1 MAGQFCIVQLSTMRY
16 NNQLSTVLSGQFLL
30 EESAVSA
37 FLIQAMQRLTAPES
51 GQPRPADAP
60 EPSACFA
67 ITADA
72 TSVQLRGYGSLDDVP
87 AGSVAVTAVRGVMMP
102 DDEYDW
108 DYNYS
113 PGTRTLG
120 ARIQQADAHP
130 NIVAHVGW
138 FITPG
143 GSVMGVESFADIV
156 ATTTK
161 PFVSYIDM
169 MCSAGMWSGCGADQI
184 VIAKTGIAGSIGTKW
199 DGIDM
204 SGYLER
210 MGFKQVTVT
219 ATEST
224 EKTRA
229 FDEAL
234 KGKPALLR
242 SQMLD
247 PLNDVFVS
255 AIKTHLPD
263 ASPDT
268 LTGKLFVGQMAVDA
282 GLAHQV
288 GSLQDA
294 IQLAFDLASEAGPVT
309 GTTTASSFSPSTNS
323 ITTQTM
329 GLFGTSKTTALTAV
343 MALSGKTGLTAET
356 TKAANEELAAAGIT
370 DAAIITQSEY
380 TELVAKAGQVA
391 TLTASVNALTA
402 DKTKLTTDLAT
413 ANTALT
419 ASQAEVTRLGALGG
433 AAPTTPGK
441 VEGDAVEPAKAH
453 AWFDPKAE
461 HNATAAALLG

>member
-1 MAGQFCIVQLSTMRY
+1 MRFNSPLSAA
-16 NNQLSTVLSGQFLL
+16 LSGQFLL
-30 EESAVSA
+30 EDSAVPG
-37 FLIQAMQRLTAPES
+37 FLAQLAQLLTATSTAP
-51 GQPRPADAP
+51 GQPRPDGALQPA
-60 EPSACFA
+60 ACFA
-67 ITADA
+67 ISADA
-72 TSVQLRGYGSLDDVP
+72 TSVQLRGYGSLDEVP
-87 AGSVAVTAVRGVMMP
+87 AGSVAVTVVRGVMMP
-102 DDEYDW
+102 EDDYDW
-108 DYNYS
+108 DYGYV

-130 NIVAHVGW
+130 NIIAHVGH

-156 ATTTK
+156 AGTTK
-161 PFVSYIDM
+161 PFVSFVDM
-169 MCSAGMWSGCGADQI
+169 MCSAGAWSGCGADKI
-184 VIAKTGIAGSIGTKW
+184 VVGKTGITGSIGTKW
-199 DGIDM
+199 DGLDM
-204 SGYLER
+204 SGYLEK
-210 MGFKQVTVT
+210 MGLKQVTVT

-247 PLNDVFVS
+247 PLNDVFVA
-255 AIKTHLPD
+255 AIKQYRPNAT
-263 ASPDT
+263 PDT
-268 LTGKLFVGQMAVDA
+268 LTGKLFVGQAAVDA
-282 GLAHQV
+282 GLADQV

-294 IQLAFDLASEAGPVT
+294 IQLAFDLAGEAGSVV
-309 GTTTASSFSPSTNS
+309 GSTTASSFSSTNPQS
-323 ITTQTM
+323 PTM
-329 GLFGTSKTTALTAV
+329 SLFGNKNKTTALTAV
-343 MALSGKTGLTAET
+343 LALSGQTGLTAET

-380 TELVAKAGQVA
+380 TDLVAKAGQVA
-391 TLTASVNALTA
+391 TLTASVNTLTA

-433 AAPTTPGK
+433 AAPTTAGK
-441 VEGDAVEPAKAH
+441 AEGDQQDAPKAH
-453 AWFDPKAE
+453 AWFDKNADHNKDAE
-461 HNATAAALLG
+461 ALLS

>member
-1 MAGQFCIVQLSTMRY
+1 MRFNSQLAA
-16 NNQLSTVLSGQFLL
+16 VLSGQFLL
-30 EESAVSA
+30 EESAVPTLLA
-37 FLIQAMQRLTAPES
+37 QVAQLLTGTGAAAPL
-51 GQPRPADAP
+51 RPENLP
-60 EPSACFA
+60 TPPVCFA

-72 TSVQLRGYGSLDDVP
+72 TSVMMRPYGSLDDVP
-87 AGSVAVTAVRGVMMP
+87 AGSVAVTVVRGVMMP
-102 DDEYDW
+102 EDEYDW
-108 DYNYS
+108 DYNYC

-156 ATTTK
+156 ASTTK
-161 PFVSYIDM
+161 PFVSFVDM
-169 MCSAGMWSGCGADQI
+169 MCSAGMWSGCGADKI
-184 VIAKTGIAGSIGTKW
+184 MIAKTGIAGSIGTKW

-204 SGYLER
+204 SAYLER

-247 PLNDVFVS
+247 PLNDVFVA
-255 AIKTHLPD
+255 AIKTALPE

-268 LTGKLFVGQMAVDA
+268 LTGKLFVGQNAVDA
-282 GLAHQV
+282 GLAHQL

-294 IQLAFDLASEAGPVT
+294 IQLAFDLASEAGTRT
-309 GTTTASSFSPSTNS
+309 GATSASSFSPSTPNS
-323 ITTQTM
+323 ISNQSM
-329 GLFGTSKTTALTAV
+329 GLFNFNSTTALPAV
-343 MALSGKTGLTAET
+343 MALAGKTGLTAET
-356 TKAANEELAAAGIT
+356 TKAANEELAAAGIK

-380 TELVAKAGQVA
+380 TDLVAKAGQVA

-419 ASQAEVTRLGALGG
+419 ASQAEVTRLGALAG
-433 AAPTTPGK
+433 AAPTT
-441 VEGDAVEPAKAH
+441 ASPAANGQPAPTTH
-453 AWFDPKAE
+453 AWFDPKAS
-461 HNATAAALLG
+461 HNQEAEALLG

>member
-1 MAGQFCIVQLSTMRY
+1 MRFNSQLAA
-16 NNQLSTVLSGQFLL
+16 VLSGQFLL
-30 EESAVSA
+30 EESAVPTLLAQVAQLLTGTGSA
-37 FLIQAMQRLTAPES
+37 APL
-51 GQPRPADAP
+51 RPENLP
-60 EPSACFA
+60 TPPVCFA

-72 TSVQLRGYGSLDDVP
+72 TSVMMRPYGSLDDVP
-87 AGSVAVTAVRGVMMP
+87 AGSVAVTVVRGVMMP
-102 DDEYDW
+102 EDDYDW
-108 DYNYS
+108 DYNYC

-130 NIVAHVGW
+130 NIKAHVGW

-156 ATTTK
+156 ASTTK
-161 PFVSYIDM
+161 PFVSFVDM
-169 MCSAGMWSGCGADQI
+169 MCSAGMWSGCGADKI

-204 SGYLER
+204 SAYLER

-255 AIKTHLPD
+255 AIKTALPA

-268 LTGKLFVGQMAVDA
+268 LTGKLFVGQNAVDA
-282 GLAHQV
+282 GLAHQL

-294 IQLAFDLASEAGPVT
+294 IQLAFDLASEAGSTT
-309 GTTTASSFSPSTNS
+309 GATTASSFSSSFSPSTPNS
-323 ITTQTM
+323 ISNQPM
-329 GLFGTSKTTALTAV
+329 GLFSKTTTTAFAAV

-356 TKAANEELAAAGIT
+356 TKAANEELVAAGIT
-370 DAAIITQSEY
+370 DAAIITQSDY
-380 TELVAKAGQVA
+380 TDLVARAGQVA

-433 AAPTTPGK
+433 AAPTTAGK
-441 VEGDAVEPAKAH
+441 VDGDKQEAPKANT
-453 AWFDPKAE
+453 WFNADAE
-461 HNATAAALLG
+461 HNKDAAAILG